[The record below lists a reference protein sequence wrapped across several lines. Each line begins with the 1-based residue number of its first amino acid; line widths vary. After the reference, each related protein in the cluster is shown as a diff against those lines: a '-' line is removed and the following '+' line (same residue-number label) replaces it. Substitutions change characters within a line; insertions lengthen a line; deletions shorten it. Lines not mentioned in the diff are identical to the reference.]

1 MSIRIPII
9 SEFDGQGI
17 DKAVK
22 EFQSL
27 EGAGAKAGF
36 AIKKAA
42 APAAIAVAGL
52 GAAIVDCTKGA
63 MEDQAAQAELARQLV
78 ISTDATDAQVAA
90 NEAFISKMSLASGV
104 ADDELRPALA
114 SLARGTKDLGKA
126 QETLGLAQD
135 VATATGKPLTEVADA
150 LAVGRVELEAA
161 IRPLGHADVRQLTE
175 RQPRS
180 VRGTD

>member
-42 APAAIAVAGL
+42 VPAAIAVAGL

-63 MEDQAAQAELARQLV
+63 MEDQAE
-78 ISTDATDAQVAA
+78 I
-90 NEAFISKMSLASGV
+90 
-104 ADDELRPALA
+104 
-114 SLARGTKDLGKA
+114 
-126 QETLGLAQD
+126 
-135 VATATGKPLTEVADA
+135 
-150 LAVGRVELEAA
+150 GRAHV
-161 IRPLGHADVRQLTE
+161 
-175 RQPRS
+175 
-180 VRGTD
+180 